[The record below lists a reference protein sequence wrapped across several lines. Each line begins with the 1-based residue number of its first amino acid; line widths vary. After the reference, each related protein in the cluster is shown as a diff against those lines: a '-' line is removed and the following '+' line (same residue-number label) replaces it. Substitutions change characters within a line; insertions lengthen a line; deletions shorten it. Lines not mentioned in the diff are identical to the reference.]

1 MASHIIGFIPL
12 FDVYSQGY
20 PFLEAIYSHL
30 MVCDDLYILDAS
42 KDSTT
47 KILQLLKNN
56 RIHIYHTKLE
66 LQGNKNGE
74 IINKMA
80 NTTLNIVRNEVKRG
94 QNYVFYFQANEIIH
108 QDSYKFFRTVLKRYP
123 NYNNYLLYYYELF
136 GHYLFGE
143 QFRLRLVRLTNVTHV
158 IGDGWALDNP
168 IVNFNYVKS
177 LFYHNFNTI
186 ITKHKFSDGFYNIY
200 NKYRFVYSPHP
211 VYRYSRIF
219 PYNTMLKLKVHKI
232 LFKNSYFSEIKP
244 LVKYKSTDEFFKK
257 LCKLESAK
265 AKYNRREFPGCQKVL
280 DHPKIMQE
288 ILDKPKYFVRPE
300 IINLI
305 NKL

>member
-1 MASHIIGFIPL
+1 MANHIIGFIPL

-30 MVCDDLYILDAS
+30 MVCDDIYILDAS
-42 KDSTT
+42 KDSTI
-47 KILQLLKNN
+47 KILQLLKNK

-66 LQGNKNGE
+66 SYESQNGE
-74 IINKMA
+74 IISKMA
-80 NTTLNIVRNEVKRG
+80 NTALNIVRKKERG

-108 QDSYKFFRTVLKRYP
+108 QDSYNFFRNILERYP

-136 GHYLFGE
+136 GRYLFGE
-143 QFRLRLVRLTNVTHV
+143 QFRLRLTRLTNVTHA

-177 LFYHNFNTI
+177 LIYQNLNTI
-186 ITKHKFSDGFYNIY
+186 ITKHKFSDVFYIIY
-200 NKYRFVYSPHP
+200 NRYRFVYSPTP

-219 PYNTMLKLKVHKI
+219 PRNTMLKLKAHEM
-232 LFKNSYFSEIKP
+232 LFKNSYFSK
-244 LVKYKSTDEFFKK
+244 LKSQVKYKSTDEFFKK
-257 LCKLESAK
+257 LCKLESIK
-265 AKYNRREFPGCQKVL
+265 AKNNRKEFPRCQKVI

-288 ILDKPKYFVRPE
+288 ILDKPKYFARAE
-300 IINLI
+300 IIDLI